1 MALLALLDQEVM
13 WDRKV
18 SQETLVN
25 QDNQA
30 PMVLLVNPVLQVC
43 LEMLEDL
50 VIKDLPG
57 LKDFVVIQVV
67 QDFLDKEE
75 TSDLL
80 ANQGLMEPLDS
91 LVVQVIQGH
100 QVILELSE
108 FRVRSVPKVKQVTQ
122 ALEAILVRRE
132 IRDKEET
139 MANRDR
145 PELLELEDFRVHP
158 DQQVQPVLSDHR
170 EFLDLWDRRDRKDR
184 LVRGEIRD
192 LKGILAIQAVKVPL
206 VLGEILELQEHQEIL
221 LHRVLKDPRA

>member
-1 MALLALLDQEVM
+1 M
-13 WDRKV
+13 
-18 SQETLVN
+18 VN

-57 LKDFVVIQVV
+57 LKDFVVMLVV

-75 TSDLL
+75 TLDLL

-91 LVVQVIQGH
+91 LVVQVIQGQ

-108 FRVRSVPKVKQVTQ
+108 FRVRLVPKVKQVTQ

-132 IRDKEET
+132 IRDKEKT

-145 PELLELEDFRVHP
+145 PELLDLEDFRVHP
-158 DQQVQPVLSDHR
+158 DQQVQLALLDHR
-170 EFLDLWDRRDRKDR
+170 EFLDLLDHRVRRDR

-206 VLGEILELQEHQEIL
+206 VLGETLALQEHQEIL
-221 LHRVLKDPRA
+221 PHRVLKDPRV

>member
-13 WDRKV
+13 WDRKD

-91 LVVQVIQGH
+91 LVVQVIQGQ

>member
-1 MALLALLDQEVM
+1 MA
-13 WDRKV
+13 
-18 SQETLVN
+18 N

-30 PMVLLVNPVLQVC
+30 PMVLLVNLVLQVC

-57 LKDFVVIQVV
+57 LKDFVVMLVV

-75 TSDLL
+75 TLDLL

-91 LVVQVIQGH
+91 LVVQVIQGQ

-108 FRVRSVPKVKQVTQ
+108 FRVRLVPKVKQVTQ

-132 IRDKEET
+132 IRDKEKT

-145 PELLELEDFRVHP
+145 PELLDLEDFRVHP
-158 DQQVQPVLSDHR
+158 DQQVQLVLLDHR
-170 EFLDLWDRRDRKDR
+170 EFLDLLDHRVRRDR

-192 LKGILAIQAVKVPL
+192 LKGILAIQVLKVPL
-206 VLGEILELQEHQEIL
+206 VLGETLALQEHQEIL
-221 LHRVLKDPRA
+221 PHRVLKDPRV